1 MLFESR
7 RVPEIIIILK
17 CKEKATFDRIINR
30 EAIRAEY
37 NRLMEIRETDKKAKR
52 KEERDE
58 FIAKLEEGEVD
69 VPEEERKT

>member
-1 MLFESR
+1 
-7 RVPEIIIILK
+7 
-17 CKEKATFDRIINR
+17 
-30 EAIRAEY
+30 
-37 NRLMEIRETDKKAKR
+37 MEIREADKKAKR